1 MTARTRLGPALGI
14 SAAVHFTL
22 AVIGIILLTSA
33 QAKAPADTPP
43 FPTKFVF
50 VASPDSGGGGGG
62 GRPEPAARR
71 PIEIPAHR
79 TPPTVAITAVVPPA
93 EKTLLPELDVR
104 VETDAGKILSAA
116 GLSVTALAA
125 PGGDGRGTGLGRGKG
140 RGLES
145 GDDFGFGGAQPVGGD
160 IMSPVLVT
168 KVQPQYTSAAMVA
181 KLQGAVVLEAVV
193 KADGSVG
200 ALRVQKS
207 LDSKLGLDE
216 AAIEAAKQWTFKP
229 GTRRGQPVDVIV
241 TLVLE
246 FRLH

>member
-22 AVIGIILLTSA
+22 AVIGIIVLTSA
-33 QAKAPADTPP
+33 PAKAPTETPP

-50 VASPDSGGGGGG
+50 VASPGAGGGGG
-62 GRPEPAARR
+62 GRPEPAA
-71 PIEIPAHR
+71 PQALEIPAHSR
-79 TPPTVAITAVVPPA
+79 PVTVPLTTAVQPP
-93 EKTLLPELDVR
+93 EKTPVPQLEMP
-104 VETDAGKILSAA
+104 VETDAAKILSAA

-125 PGGDGRGTGLGRGKG
+125 PGGDGRGTGLGRGRG
-140 RGLES
+140 QGLES
-145 GDDFGFGGAQPVGGD
+145 GEDSGFGGAQPVGGD
-160 IMSPVLVT
+160 VTSPVLLK
-168 KVQPQYTSAAMVA
+168 KVQPRYTSAAMVA

-207 LDSKLGLDE
+207 LDAKLGLDE
-216 AAIEAAKQWTFKP
+216 AAIEAAKQWAFKP